1 MFKLGLEWPPFTT
14 KPHRK
19 NVAICHPAWSR
30 AVALN
35 AVQHFG
41 FGTIIEVAQK
51 KVRMDARQI
60 AKEAIDHCY
69 SLCGNAGSASGKHCG
84 VNKD

>member
-51 KVRMDARQI
+51 KVRMDARQMAKKQSTTAIVCVGTQVRLLESI
-60 AKEAIDHCY
+60 AA
-69 SLCGNAGSASGKHCG
+69 
-84 VNKD
+84 